1 MLICAPFRSCLFL
14 PNGKNRRRTVER
26 FKSVKYN
33 FSVRPSSLHEL
44 PAGVQQIYNTA
55 QEVNGLAQKN
65 KVSIEGL
72 ASEVG
77 SFRFNGEERETL
89 YNFVDTKTATEYL
102 LTKGK

>member
-1 MLICAPFRSCLFL
+1 M
-14 PNGKNRRRTVER
+14 
-26 FKSVKYN
+26 SV
-33 FSVRPSSLHEL
+33 
-44 PAGVQQIYNTA
+44 GMQQINNTA
-55 QEVNGLAQKN
+55 QEVNDLAQKN